1 VSAEPRPLSGVDRP
15 LASGANDH
23 ELAMTWSKLA
33 VVNPL
38 LLVNRHDPGDDEV
51 DVAALTGIS

>member
-1 VSAEPRPLSGVDRP
+1 LSGVDRP